1 MFPPRPQPPL
11 GPPPSSARERALAQW
26 RRTDLTELERSLH
39 VRARTPAELLPKL
52 LADLRLEQRRQDA
65 EIVQA
70 WQALMDPEVT
80 AHAHPTGLKDGTLY
94 VAVDSNA
101 WLAELVT
108 FRRREILQRL
118 QQVFGTEKIRKIS
131 FRLA

>member
-26 RRTDLTELERSLH
+26 RRVDLTELEQSLH
-39 VRARTPAELLPKL
+39 VRARTPAELLPKV

-65 EIVQA
+65 EIVRA
-70 WQALMDPEVT
+70 WEALMDPEVT

-94 VAVDSNA
+94 VAVDSSA

-118 QQVFGTEKIRKIS
+118 QQVFGTERIRKIS